1 MKKDTGITVDHSAFN
16 RTFFPLVN
24 LIIPDYAGKGLFE
37 AANEM
42 LRDGDN
48 EPPQTPFKHGDLRG
62 SKKVEKPE
70 TIAGTISVEAG
81 YNIKYAIK
89 LHESAPGQYR
99 FVPRKGILSPGR
111 KWLETKIVAH
121 KEKYI
126 KIAGLKIRNKGK

>member
-1 MKKDTGITVDHSAFN
+1 MRKDTGQTIDFSKFD
-16 RTFFPLVN
+16 RTFFPLVK
-24 LIIPDYAGKGLFE
+24 IIFPTEAGKGLFE

-62 SKKVEKPE
+62 SKKVEKPKV
-70 TIAGTISVEAG
+70 TAGAISVEAG
-81 YNIKYAIK
+81 YNIKYATK
-89 LHESAPGQYR
+89 LHESDPAQYR

-111 KWLETKIVAH
+111 KWLETKMARH

-126 KIAGLKIRNKGK
+126 KIAGLKIKSKGK